1 VLDGDVLVLE
11 PASLL
16 LGRVQEAG
24 QPLGDVDLAR
34 VRARS
39 ADPGPPAQLGLQR
52 APQPVRIAPGLAE
65 QPRDDALGLIKQGEE
80 QMLDVDFGMAEAERL
95 GLRIVQRFL

>member
-1 VLDGDVLVLE
+1 MSL
-11 PASLL
+11 ARLL
-16 LGRVQEAG
+16 LGGVQEAG

-52 APQPVRIAPGLAE
+52 APQPVRITPGLAE
-65 QPRDDALGLIKQGEE
+65 QPRDDALGLIEQGEE

-95 GLRIVQRFL
+95 GLRIMQRFL

>member
-1 VLDGDVLVLE
+1 MT
-11 PASLL
+11 ARLL
-16 LGRVQEAG
+16 LGGVQEAG

-34 VRARS
+34 VRAWS

-52 APQPVRIAPGLAE
+52 APQPVRITPGLAE
-65 QPRDDALGLIKQGEE
+65 QPRDDALGLIQQGEE

-95 GLRIVQRFL
+95 GLRVVQRFL